1 MVVME
6 EEGGILKINIYGT
19 EYPIK
24 SDAETDPDYIK
35 SVAEF
40 VDKKMQEIDEN
51 TQSKSAIKVAIL
63 AALNI
68 TDELFQERAS
78 KESVFSEM
86 EDKIKNL
93 SNRLDQSIRTELK
106 TE

>member
-1 MVVME
+1 MVVMQ

-19 EYPIK
+19 DYPIK

-51 TQSKSAIKVAIL
+51 TQSKSSIKVAIL

-78 KESVFSEM
+78 KESLYGEM
-86 EDKIKNL
+86 EDKIKQL
-93 SNRLDQSIRTELK
+93 SNKLDQSIQT
-106 TE
+106 

>member
-1 MVVME
+1 ME

-24 SDAETDPDYIK
+24 SGAETDPEYIK

-40 VDKKMQEIDEN
+40 VDRKMREIDEN
-51 TQSKSAIKVAIL
+51 TQSKSALKVAIL

-68 TDELFQERAS
+68 TDELFQEKAAT
-78 KESVFSEM
+78 ESLSNEL
-86 EDKIKNL
+86 EDKIRTL
-93 SNRLDQSIRTELK
+93 SDILDQNL
-106 TE
+106 